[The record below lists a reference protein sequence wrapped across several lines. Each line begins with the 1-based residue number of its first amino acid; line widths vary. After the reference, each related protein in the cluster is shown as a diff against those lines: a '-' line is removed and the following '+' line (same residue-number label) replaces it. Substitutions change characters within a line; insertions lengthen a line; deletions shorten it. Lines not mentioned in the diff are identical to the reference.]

1 MKLLG
6 VIRFIPVGQDPLP
19 AWEAAE
25 LFGDAVPDC
34 GGAEI
39 HREDLQYMVLFDHA
53 GPCLRLLSEVLEAG
67 ERDGFA
73 MAAGLAQ
80 GIRSRGPL
88 ASSMSGFTKGS
99 IKTVFDVVDVA
110 GTQQIA
116 ISDRLSSI
124 ISLDAPEFKKRFK
137 RAAGQ
142 GEIIRQTLIMG
153 TLESENA

>member
-6 VIRFIPVGQDPLP
+6 VIRFIPVGDDPLP

-34 GGAEI
+34 SGAEI

-73 MAAGLAQ
+73 MSAGLAQ

-99 IKTVFDVVDVA
+99 IQTVFDVADVA
-110 GTQQIA
+110 NAQQIA

-124 ISLDAPEFKKRFK
+124 ISLDAPEFKQRFK
-137 RAAGQ
+137 PAPGK

-153 TLESENA
+153 TLQSQSV